1 MERIGSALLTL
12 ALSASANCA
21 RQPMIVS
28 DYGEWALM
36 GNEDPADGW
45 RYFVYSDSAHP
56 VGPLASPYD
65 NAVLSV
71 GLTCD
76 ATNET
81 LSMRV
86 ADAPRIG
93 NLRKSEPT
101 ASGREENPP
110 RMANERSRGATRHLS
125 ERRVLV
131 PVRWDEEP
139 PTAVEGSLSTDGKIV
154 NLFLDALAVDGVQDR
169 AALAAFVADH
179 SDHSTLLVEIPW
191 ADAQLS
197 SSRFRIPLEGAAEAI
212 EEAEHR
218 CADLRGRGA

>member
-21 RQPMIVS
+21 RQPMSVS

-45 RYFVYSDSAHP
+45 RYFVYSDGAHP
-56 VGPLASPYD
+56 MGPLASPYD
-65 NAVLSV
+65 NVVLSV
-71 GLTCD
+71 GWTCD
-76 ATNET
+76 ATSQT

-93 NLRKSEPT
+93 NLRKSEPPP
-101 ASGREENPP
+101 SGNEEN
-110 RMANERSRGATRHLS
+110 RSRSNERSRAPTRYLM
-125 ERRVLV
+125 ERRALV
-131 PVRWDEEP
+131 PVRWEEEP
-139 PTAVEGSLSTDGKIV
+139 PTAVEGFLSSGGKTV
-154 NLFLDALAVDGVQDR
+154 NLFLDALAAAGVQNQES
-169 AALAAFVADH
+169 LAAFVADL